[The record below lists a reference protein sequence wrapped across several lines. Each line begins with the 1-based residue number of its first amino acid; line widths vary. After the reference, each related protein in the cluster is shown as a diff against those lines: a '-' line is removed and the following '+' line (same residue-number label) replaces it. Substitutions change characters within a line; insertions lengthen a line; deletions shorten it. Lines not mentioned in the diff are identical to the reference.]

1 MSNSLQDQ
9 LLKAGLVDKQKAKAL
24 RKEKNKGQKKLPKGT
39 VEVDET
45 RLAVQQA
52 RKEKAEKD
60 RELNRQKNLQAEQ
73 KAIRAQ
79 IKQLIQTHRINIIK
93 PELVY
98 QFTDGKQIKKL
109 LVNSLLHRQLVI
121 GVIAVVRSDSGYALV
136 PRVIA
141 EKIAIRDSGFVLVLN
156 RNKTEEIAED
166 DPYADYQIPDD
177 LMW

>member
-24 RKEKNKGQKKLPKGT
+24 KKEKKKGQKLPKGT
-39 VEVDET
+39 VKVDEA
-45 RLAVQQA
+45 RLEVQRA
-52 RKEKAEKD
+52 LKEKTEKD

-73 KAIRAQ
+73 KAIQAQ
-79 IKQLIQTHRINIIK
+79 IRQIIQTHRISIQK
-93 PELVY
+93 PDLAY
-98 QFTDGKQIKKL
+98 QFTDGKQIKRL
-109 LVNSLLHRQLVI
+109 LVNSLLHRQLVN

-141 EKIAIRDSGFVLVLN
+141 EKIAARDSAFVLVLN
-156 RNKTEEIAED
+156 KNISQEMEED

>member
-24 RKEKNKGQKKLPKGT
+24 KKEKNKSQKKLPKGT
-39 VEVDET
+39 VEIDEA

-52 RKEKAEKD
+52 MKDKTEKD

-73 KAIRAQ
+73 KAIQAQ
-79 IKQLIQTHRINIIK
+79 IRQIIQTHRIAIHK
-93 PELVY
+93 PELSY

-109 LVNSLLHRQLVI
+109 LVNSLCHRQLVN
-121 GVIAVVRSDSGYALV
+121 GVIAVVRSDSGYAVV

-141 EKIAIRDSGFVLVLN
+141 EKIAIRDPSFVLVLN
-156 RNKTEEIAED
+156 RNKSDEIKED